1 MDATF
6 DAEQRAAATLTAE
19 GPVLLTGAAG
29 TGKSLIAMA
38 RASWLLRDWPWKRKK
53 LLFLVHNHSCVD
65 LAEAWFEEML
75 PETHLDLI
83 EVRTFQ
89 IFFNWAWLRDRKIT
103 GVAYRERGYLAI
115 AGYDHVTPDKRF
127 LSMDV
132 DPFFEEAFA
141 QTPRIGGLD
150 EEQARQE
157 YADVVLEWDV
167 RTLEDYLACPRPA
180 CFGALSDVD
189 KTALW
194 ERLFAPA
201 NELIHKAHRRRGR
214 ASAAALNVL
223 TQVCRS
229 PGKNP
234 DKDFLLRQYGAVIV
248 DDFQNLS
255 PAELRFLAA
264 LTGNTLE
271 KPRGNLFLTGDPN
284 QCLYPVMGQLCAC
297 GINVEG
303 RTFILRHNYR
313 TSAAIQTFAESLLPE
328 LRSDA
333 TAVNPGGAPV
343 RVQTFPDVNAMAL
356 VIAKTIKA
364 WSRRDDYNLRAYAI
378 IIRDRISQ
386 DLRAAL
392 DNCNLPHGKWYSSE
406 PDYAEVLQMRTYFWD
421 DSIAS
426 RLCESVVIV
435 LDGWLDPCG
444 VHDGTDA
451 ESRRARA
458 RFALKLLYT
467 AMMRA
472 CSRVL
477 IVSSDGTTIEKLKE
491 EAR

>member
-6 DAEQRAAATLTAE
+6 DAEQRAAATCTAE

-53 LLFLVHNHSCVD
+53 LLFLVHNHSSVD

-180 CFGALSDVD
+180 CFGALSDVA

-271 KPRGNLFLTGDPN
+271 KPKGNLFLAGDPN
-284 QCLYPVMGQLCAC
+284 QCLYPMMGQLRAC

-303 RTFILRHNYR
+303 CTFTLRHNYR

-356 VIAKTIKA
+356 VIAKTIKE
-364 WSRRDDYNLRAYAI
+364 WSRRDDYSLR
-378 IIRDRISQ
+378 
-386 DLRAAL
+386 
-392 DNCNLPHGKWYSSE
+392 NCNLPHGKWYSSE

-444 VHDGTDA
+444 VRDGTDA

-477 IVSSDGTTIEKLKE
+477 IVSSDGTTIEKIKE